1 VIIAGTTYVLHNGFV
16 MPYKDPPKAQITWP
30 QATVI
35 IALALMLMTSVT
47 VLALNNKDVSAIL
60 SAVGGIILVVGGLFG
75 FSLHNKVDR
84 VETMTNGRLTE
95 QIEANQKLQDQ
106 VRSLALLV
114 TPPPLPEPPSQ
125 TPDTVAPQSPP
136 GAVPATVQTP

>member
-1 VIIAGTTYVLHNGFV
+1 M
-16 MPYKDPPKAQITWP
+16 MPYQEPPKAQITWQ
-30 QATVI
+30 QATVV

-95 QIEANQKLQDQ
+95 QIEANQKLQEQ
-106 VRSLALLV
+106 VRALALLV
-114 TPPPLPEPPSQ
+114 QPPPSLDTAAPVPEP
-125 TPDTVAPQSPP
+125 VSPGP
-136 GAVPATVQTP
+136 

>member
-1 VIIAGTTYVLHNGFV
+1 VIIAGSTYVLHNGFV

-84 VETMTNGRLTE
+84 VETMANGRLTE
-95 QIEANQKLQDQ
+95 QIEMNQKLQEQ
-106 VRSLALLV
+106 VRGLALLV
-114 TPPPLPEPPSQ
+114 QPPPEAPPAQ
-125 TPDTVAPQSPP
+125 TPDTVTPQSPP
-136 GAVPATVQTP
+136 AAPVTVQAP